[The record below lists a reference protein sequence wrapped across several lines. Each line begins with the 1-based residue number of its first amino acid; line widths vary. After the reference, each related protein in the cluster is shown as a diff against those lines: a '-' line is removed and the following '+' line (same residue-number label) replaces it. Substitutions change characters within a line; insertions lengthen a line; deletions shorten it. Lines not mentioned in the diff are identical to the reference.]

1 MLELV
6 LVGALMYWRRA
17 YRELPFFF
25 LFVISALLF
34 GVLRYVALFAWRH
47 NVHFYIYYFY
57 VYWITELA
65 AAVPV
70 ALALYE
76 IFLRRLFPSFQKVR
90 FYRNLFPLAAVAIFL
105 LTVITASRSSDKR
118 AAFVTAS
125 HDADFVRTAILVF
138 FVALM
143 AFMGRQWRRYDFGI
157 ALGFGLQAAV
167 ALADTAVGFKFH
179 NPPALLTNIDVI
191 VYVITCLIWLIT
203 FLKPERALVM
213 DTAGNQTAEDTLRQ
227 ARKWEDVLKGFLTP
241 GKR

>member
-1 MLELV
+1 MIWLPALVLV
-6 LVGALMYWRRA
+6 LVGGLMYWRRA

-25 LFVISALLF
+25 LFVISALLL
-34 GVLRYVALFAWRH
+34 GILRYVALFAWQP
-47 NVHFYIYYFY
+47 NVYFY

-76 IFLRRLFPSFQKVR
+76 IFLRRLFPSFQRVR
-90 FYRNLFPLAAVAIFL
+90 FYRSLFPLAAVAIFL
-105 LTVITASRSSDKR
+105 LTVITAAQSSNKR

-125 HDADFVRTAILVF
+125 HGADFVRTAILVF

-143 AFMGRQWRRYDFGI
+143 AFMGRQWKRYDFGI

-167 ALADTAVGFKFH
+167 ALADTAVSFRFH
-179 NPPALLTNIDVI
+179 NPPALLTHIDVI
-191 VYVITCLIWLIT
+191 VYDITCLIWLIT
-203 FLKPERALVM
+203 FWKPEKALVKN
-213 DTAGNQTAEDTLRQ
+213 TADNRIVEDTLRQ
-227 ARKWEDVLKGFLTP
+227 ARTLEEVLKDFTS

>member
-1 MLELV
+1 MIWFPVLALV
-6 LVGALMYWRRA
+6 LVGALIYWRRV

-25 LFVISALLF
+25 LFVISALLL
-34 GVLRYVALFAWRH
+34 GLLRYIGLKLGHDV
-47 NVHFYIYYFY
+47 YFY

-105 LTVITASRSSDKR
+105 LTVITALQSSDKH
-118 AAFVTAS
+118 AALVTAS
-125 HDADFVRTAILVF
+125 HGADFVRTAILVF

-143 AFMGRQWRRYDFGI
+143 AFMGRQWKRYDFGI

-167 ALADTAVGFKFH
+167 ALANTAVGFKFH
-179 NPPALLTNIDVI
+179 NRPALLTNIDI
-191 VYVITCLIWLIT
+191 VVYDITCFIWLIT
-203 FLKPERALVM
+203 FLKPEKALVT
-213 DTAGNQTAEDTLRQ
+213 DTADKRTAEDALRQ
-227 ARKWEDVLKGFLTP
+227 AREWEEALKDFRTS

>member
-1 MLELV
+1 
-6 LVGALMYWRRA
+6 MYWRRA

-25 LFVISALLF
+25 LFAISALLI
-34 GVLRYVALFAWRH
+34 GVVRYVAFTRWH
-47 NVHFYIYYFY
+47 NVYFY
-57 VYWITELA
+57 AYWITELA
-65 AAVPV
+65 AAVLV

-105 LTVITASRSSDKR
+105 LTVITASRSSDKH

-125 HDADFVRTAILVF
+125 HGADFVRTAILVF

-179 NPPALLTNIDVI
+179 NPPALLTNIDII
-191 VYVITCLIWLIT
+191 VYDITCLIWLIT
-203 FLKPERALVM
+203 FLKPEKALVT
-213 DTAGNQTAEDTLRQ
+213 DTADNRTAEDALRQ
-227 ARKWEDVLKGFLTP
+227 ARKWEEELKDFTS

>member
-1 MLELV
+1 MIWFPALALV

-25 LFVISALLF
+25 LYVVSALLI
-34 GVLRYVALFAWRH
+34 GVSRYAAFPLGRGV
-47 NVHFYIYYFY
+47 YFY

-65 AAVPV
+65 GHLAV

-105 LTVITASRSSDKR
+105 LTVITASRSSDKH

-125 HDADFVRTAILVF
+125 HGADFVRTAILVF

-143 AFMGRQWRRYDFGI
+143 VFMGRQWKRYDFGI
-157 ALGFGLQAAV
+157 ALGFGLQAAA

-191 VYVITCLIWLIT
+191 VYDVTCLIWLIT
-203 FLKPERALVM
+203 FWRPEKALVT
-213 DTAGNQTAEDTLRQ
+213 DTVDNRIAEDALRQ
-227 ARKWEDVLKGFLTP
+227 ARTWEEELKGFTS

>member
-1 MLELV
+1 
-6 LVGALMYWRRA
+6 MYWRRA

-25 LFVISALLF
+25 LFVISSLLL
-34 GVLRYVALFAWRH
+34 GVLRYVALYAWRH
-47 NVHFYIYYFY
+47 NEDFHIYYFY

-90 FYRNLFPLAAVAIFL
+90 FYRNLFPLAAVTIFL
-105 LTVITASRSSDKR
+105 LTVITALQSSDKH
-118 AAFVTAS
+118 AALVTAS
-125 HDADFVRTAILVF
+125 HGADFVRTAILVF

-143 AFMGRQWRRYDFGI
+143 AFMGRQWNRYDFGI

-179 NPPALLTNIDVI
+179 NLPALLNNIDII
-191 VYVITCLIWLIT
+191 VYDITCLIWLIT
-203 FLKPERALVM
+203 FWKPEKALVT
-213 DTAGNQTAEDTLRQ
+213 DTADKRIAEDALRQ
-227 ARKWEDVLKGFLTP
+227 AREWKEALKDFRTS